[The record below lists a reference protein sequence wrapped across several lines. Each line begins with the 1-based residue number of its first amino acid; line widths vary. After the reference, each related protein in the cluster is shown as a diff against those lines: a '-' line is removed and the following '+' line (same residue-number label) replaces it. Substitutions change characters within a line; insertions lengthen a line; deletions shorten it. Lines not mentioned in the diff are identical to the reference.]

1 MSKNLKVLSI
11 SSNYIDS
18 KNKDLTFSTSTSL
31 LVGKLPS
38 YKRFSNRYIS
48 LIKFTIPR
56 LSYNPDSSYLYLYIE
71 NYQNTNACPSYINIS
86 TTLSN
91 IDTSSITWNNIANT
105 SPVCSF
111 NKKVP
116 LKLSGEYIKI
126 NITNIIC
133 YWLTNNITQPI
144 IILSTDSS
152 LFNIS
157 STSSCNPPFI
167 SILLN
172 SNHHC
177 PMQNCYNGSTSS
189 LGCTPNI
196 FNPALSQNYAAGEVI
211 RYNDM
216 FYLVTVNNPLGLP
229 GNSID
234 FTLLS
239 PIPQTTSITGATGPT
254 GATGATSP
262 TGVTGPTGPTG
273 VTGPTGATG
282 STGPTGVT
290 GPTGPT
296 GATGPTA
303 TFDSQYAFFTT
314 LGPNSTPLNS
324 SGVTLELDVP
334 IASDISNGI
343 TLDHSTNI
351 ITLAETGVY
360 KISYIIIPLNQGT
373 IPVSDIYIK
382 VLNPTPGILIGSQ
395 YVIETSLTNAFPTIA
410 GQAILPTTNPNTTLA
425 VFASGASGTLF
436 YRSISVIIT
445 KIA

>member
-11 SSNYIDS
+11 SSSYIDS
-18 KNKDLTFSTSTSL
+18 KNKDLNFSASTSL

-56 LSYNPDSSYLYLYIE
+56 LSYKPDSSYLYLYIE

-262 TGVTGPTGPTG
+262 TGVTGPTG
-273 VTGPTGATG
+273 ATG

-290 GPTGPT
+290 GPTGPTGVTGPT

-395 YVIETSLTNAFPTIA
+395 YVIETSLTDAFPTIA

>member
-11 SSNYIDS
+11 SSSYIDS
-18 KNKDLTFSTSTSL
+18 KNKDLTFSASTSL

-56 LSYNPDSSYLYLYIE
+56 LSYKPDSSYLYLYIE

-91 IDTSSITWNNIANT
+91 IDTASITWNNIANT

-116 LKLSGEYIKI
+116 LKLSSEYIKI

-216 FYLVTVNNPLGLP
+216 FYLVTVNNPLGLL

-254 GATGATSP
+254 GATGAT
-262 TGVTGPTGPTG
+262 GPTG
-273 VTGPTGATG
+273 VTGP
-282 STGPTGVT
+282 
-290 GPTGPT
+290 
-296 GATGPTA
+296 TGPTA

-373 IPVSDIYIK
+373 IPASDIYIK

-395 YVIETSLTNAFPTIA
+395 YVIETSLTDAFPTIA

>member
-11 SSNYIDS
+11 SSSYIDS
-18 KNKDLTFSTSTSL
+18 KNKDLTFSASTSL

-56 LSYNPDSSYLYLYIE
+56 LSYKPDSSYLYLYIE
-71 NYQNTNACPSYINIS
+71 NYQNTNACLSYINIS

-254 GATGATSP
+254 GATGAT
-262 TGVTGPTGPTG
+262 
-273 VTGPTGATG
+273 
-282 STGPTGVT
+282 
-290 GPTGPT
+290 
-296 GATGPTA
+296 GPTA

-373 IPVSDIYIK
+373 IPASDIYIK

-395 YVIETSLTNAFPTIA
+395 YVIETSLTDAFPTIA

>member
-11 SSNYIDS
+11 SSSYIDS
-18 KNKDLTFSTSTSL
+18 KNKDLTFSASTSL

-56 LSYNPDSSYLYLYIE
+56 LSYKPDSSYLYLYIE

-189 LGCTPNI
+189 LRCTTNI
-196 FNPALSQNYAAGEVI
+196 FNPALSQNYAAEEVI

-254 GATGATSP
+254 G
-262 TGVTGPTGPTG
+262 VTGPTGPTG
-273 VTGPTGATG
+273 V
-282 STGPTGVT
+282 
-290 GPTGPT
+290 
-296 GATGPTA
+296 TGPTA

-343 TLDHSTNI
+343 TLDNSTNI

-373 IPVSDIYIK
+373 IPASDIYIK
-382 VLNPTPGILIGSQ
+382 VLNPTPRILIGSQ
-395 YVIETSLTNAFPTIA
+395 YVIETSLTDAFPTIA

>member
-11 SSNYIDS
+11 SSSYIDS
-18 KNKDLTFSTSTSL
+18 KNKDLTFSASTSL

-56 LSYNPDSSYLYLYIE
+56 LSYKPDSSYLYLYIE

-254 GATGATSP
+254 GATGATN
-262 TGVTGPTGPTG
+262 PTG

-290 GPTGPT
+290 GPTGPTGVTGPT

-395 YVIETSLTNAFPTIA
+395 YVIETSLTDAFPTIA

>member
-11 SSNYIDS
+11 SSSYIDS
-18 KNKDLTFSTSTSL
+18 KNKDLTFSASTSL

-56 LSYNPDSSYLYLYIE
+56 LSYKPDSSYLYLYIE

-234 FTLLS
+234 FTLL
-239 PIPQTTSITGATGPT
+239 
-254 GATGATSP
+254 
-262 TGVTGPTGPTG
+262 
-273 VTGPTGATG
+273 
-282 STGPTGVT
+282 
-290 GPTGPT
+290 
-296 GATGPTA
+296 
-303 TFDSQYAFFTT
+303 
-314 LGPNSTPLNS
+314 
-324 SGVTLELDVP
+324 
-334 IASDISNGI
+334 
-343 TLDHSTNI
+343 
-351 ITLAETGVY
+351 
-360 KISYIIIPLNQGT
+360 
-373 IPVSDIYIK
+373 
-382 VLNPTPGILIGSQ
+382 
-395 YVIETSLTNAFPTIA
+395 
-410 GQAILPTTNPNTTLA
+410 
-425 VFASGASGTLF
+425 
-436 YRSISVIIT
+436 
-445 KIA
+445 

>member
-11 SSNYIDS
+11 SSSYIDS
-18 KNKDLTFSTSTSL
+18 KNKDLTFSASTSL

-56 LSYNPDSSYLYLYIE
+56 LSYKPDSSYLYLYIE

-239 PIPQTTSITGATGPT
+239 PIPQTTSITG
-254 GATGATSP
+254 
-262 TGVTGPTGPTG
+262 
-273 VTGPTGATG
+273 

-290 GPTGPT
+290 GP
-296 GATGPTA
+296 TGPTA

-373 IPVSDIYIK
+373 IPASNIYIK
-382 VLNPTPGILIGSQ
+382 VLNPTPRILIGSQ
-395 YVIETSLTNAFPTIA
+395 YVIQTSLTNAFPTIA

>member
-11 SSNYIDS
+11 SSSYIDS
-18 KNKDLTFSTSTSL
+18 KNKDLTFSASTSL

-56 LSYNPDSSYLYLYIE
+56 LSYKPDSSYLYLYIE

-91 IDTSSITWNNIANT
+91 IDTASITWNNIANT

-177 PMQNCYNGSTSS
+177 PIQNCYNGSTGS

-216 FYLVTVNNPLGLP
+216 FYLVTTNNPLGLP

-239 PIPQTTSITGATGPT
+239 PIPQTTSITG
-254 GATGATSP
+254 S
-262 TGVTGPTGPTG
+262 TGPTG

-282 STGPTGVT
+282 PTGVT

-296 GATGPTA
+296 G
-303 TFDSQYAFFTT
+303 
-314 LGPNSTPLNS
+314 
-324 SGVTLELDVP
+324 
-334 IASDISNGI
+334 
-343 TLDHSTNI
+343 
-351 ITLAETGVY
+351 
-360 KISYIIIPLNQGT
+360 
-373 IPVSDIYIK
+373 PVSY
-382 VLNPTPGILIGSQ
+382 TH
-395 YVIETSLTNAFPTIA
+395 LTLPTIC
-410 GQAILPTTNPNTTLA
+410 
-425 VFASGASGTLF
+425 
-436 YRSISVIIT
+436 SV
-445 KIA
+445 

>member
-11 SSNYIDS
+11 SSSYIDS
-18 KNKDLTFSTSTSL
+18 KNKDLTFSASTSL

-56 LSYNPDSSYLYLYIE
+56 LSYKPDSSYLYLYIE

-91 IDTSSITWNNIANT
+91 IDTASITWNNIANT

-177 PMQNCYNGSTSS
+177 PIQNCYNGSTGS

-216 FYLVTVNNPLGLP
+216 FYLVTTNNPLGLP

-254 GATGATSP
+254 G
-262 TGVTGPTGPTG
+262 V
-273 VTGPTGATG
+273 
-282 STGPTGVT
+282 
-290 GPTGPT
+290 
-296 GATGPTA
+296 TGPTA

-373 IPVSDIYIK
+373 IPASDIYIK

-395 YVIETSLTNAFPTIA
+395 YVIETSLTDAFPTIA

>member
-11 SSNYIDS
+11 SSSYIDS
-18 KNKDLTFSTSTSL
+18 KNKDLTFSASTSL

-56 LSYNPDSSYLYLYIE
+56 LSYKPDSSYLYLYIE

-91 IDTSSITWNNIANT
+91 IDTASITWNNIANT

-177 PMQNCYNGSTSS
+177 PMQNCYNGSTGS

-254 GATGATSP
+254 G
-262 TGVTGPTGPTG
+262 VTGP
-273 VTGPTGATG
+273 
-282 STGPTGVT
+282 
-290 GPTGPT
+290 
-296 GATGPTA
+296 TGPTA

-373 IPVSDIYIK
+373 IPASNIYIK
-382 VLNPTPGILIGSQ
+382 VLNPTPRILIGSQ
-395 YVIETSLTNAFPTIA
+395 YVIQTSLTNAFPTIA

-425 VFASGASGTLF
+425 VFASGAFGTLF

>member
-11 SSNYIDS
+11 SSSYIDS
-18 KNKDLTFSTSTSL
+18 KNKDLTFSASTSL

-56 LSYNPDSSYLYLYIE
+56 LSYKPDSSYLYLYIE

-196 FNPALSQNYAAGEVI
+196 FNPALSQNYAAGKVI

-262 TGVTGPTGPTG
+262 TGVTGPTG
-273 VTGPTGATG
+273 ATG

-290 GPTGPT
+290 GPTGPTGVTGPT

-395 YVIETSLTNAFPTIA
+395 YVIETSLTDAFPTIA

>member
-11 SSNYIDS
+11 SSSYIDS
-18 KNKDLTFSTSTSL
+18 KNKDLTFSASTSL

-56 LSYNPDSSYLYLYIE
+56 LSYKPDSSYLYLYIE

-216 FYLVTVNNPLGLP
+216 FYLVTTNNPLGLP

-254 GATGATSP
+254 G
-262 TGVTGPTGPTG
+262 VTGPTGPTG
-273 VTGPTGATG
+273 VTGP
-282 STGPTGVT
+282 
-290 GPTGPT
+290 
-296 GATGPTA
+296 TGPTA

-373 IPVSDIYIK
+373 IPASDIYIK

-395 YVIETSLTNAFPTIA
+395 YVIETSLTDAFPTIA

>member
-11 SSNYIDS
+11 SSSYIDS
-18 KNKDLTFSTSTSL
+18 KNKDLTFSASTSL

-56 LSYNPDSSYLYLYIE
+56 LSYKPDSSYLYLYIE

-91 IDTSSITWNNIANT
+91 IDTSSITCNNIANT

-254 GATGATSP
+254 G
-262 TGVTGPTGPTG
+262 VTGPTGPTG
-273 VTGPTGATG
+273 V
-282 STGPTGVT
+282 
-290 GPTGPT
+290 
-296 GATGPTA
+296 TGPTA

-314 LGPNSTPLNS
+314 LGLNSTPLNS

-343 TLDHSTNI
+343 TLDNSTNI

-373 IPVSDIYIK
+373 IPASNIYIK
-382 VLNPTPGILIGSQ
+382 VLNPTPRILIGSQ
-395 YVIETSLTNAFPTIA
+395 YVIQTSLTNAFPTIA

>member
-11 SSNYIDS
+11 SSSYIDS
-18 KNKDLTFSTSTSL
+18 KNKDLTFSASTSL

-56 LSYNPDSSYLYLYIE
+56 LSYKPDSSYLYLYIE

-254 GATGATSP
+254 GATGATGP
-262 TGVTGPTGPTG
+262 TGVTGPTGPTS
-273 VTGPTGATG
+273 VTGPTGA
-282 STGPTGVT
+282 
-290 GPTGPT
+290 T

-395 YVIETSLTNAFPTIA
+395 YVIETSLTDAFPTIA

>member
-11 SSNYIDS
+11 SSSYIDS
-18 KNKDLTFSTSTSL
+18 KNKDLTFSASTSL

-56 LSYNPDSSYLYLYIE
+56 LSYKPDSSYLYLYIE

-282 STGPTGVT
+282 
-290 GPTGPT
+290 
-296 GATGPTA
+296 PTA

-395 YVIETSLTNAFPTIA
+395 YVIETSLTDAFPTIA

>member
-11 SSNYIDS
+11 SSSYIDS
-18 KNKDLTFSTSTSL
+18 KNKDLTFSASTSL

-56 LSYNPDSSYLYLYIE
+56 LSYKPDSSYLYLYIE

-167 SILLN
+167 SMLLN

-262 TGVTGPTGPTG
+262 TGVTGPTG
-273 VTGPTGATG
+273 ATG

-290 GPTGPT
+290 GPTGPTGVTGPT

-395 YVIETSLTNAFPTIA
+395 YVIETSLTDAFPTIA

>member
-11 SSNYIDS
+11 SSSYIDS
-18 KNKDLTFSTSTSL
+18 KNKDLTFSASTSL

-56 LSYNPDSSYLYLYIE
+56 LSYKPDSSYLYLYIE

-262 TGVTGPTGPTG
+262 TGVTGPTG
-273 VTGPTGATG
+273 ATG

-290 GPTGPT
+290 GPTGPTGVTGPT

-395 YVIETSLTNAFPTIA
+395 YVIQTSLTNAFPTIA

>member
-11 SSNYIDS
+11 SSSYIDS
-18 KNKDLTFSTSTSL
+18 KNKDLTFSASTSL

-56 LSYNPDSSYLYLYIE
+56 LSYKPDSSYLYLYIE

-91 IDTSSITWNNIANT
+91 IDTASITWNNIANT

-254 GATGATSP
+254 G
-262 TGVTGPTGPTG
+262 VTGPTGPTG
-273 VTGPTGATG
+273 V
-282 STGPTGVT
+282 
-290 GPTGPT
+290 
-296 GATGPTA
+296 TGPTA

-373 IPVSDIYIK
+373 IPASDIYIK

-395 YVIETSLTNAFPTIA
+395 YVIETSLTDAFPTIA

>member
-11 SSNYIDS
+11 SSSYIDS
-18 KNKDLTFSTSTSL
+18 KNKDLTFSASTSL

-56 LSYNPDSSYLYLYIE
+56 LSYKPDSSYLYLYIE

-91 IDTSSITWNNIANT
+91 IDTASITWNNIANT

-177 PMQNCYNGSTSS
+177 PIQNCYNGSTGS

-216 FYLVTVNNPLGLP
+216 FYLVTTNNPLGLP

-254 GATGATSP
+254 G
-262 TGVTGPTGPTG
+262 V
-273 VTGPTGATG
+273 
-282 STGPTGVT
+282 
-290 GPTGPT
+290 
-296 GATGPTA
+296 TGPTA

-314 LGPNSTPLNS
+314 LGLNSTPLNS

-373 IPVSDIYIK
+373 IPASNIYIK
-382 VLNPTPGILIGSQ
+382 VLNPTPRILIGSQ
-395 YVIETSLTNAFPTIA
+395 YVIQTSLTNAFPTIA

>member
-11 SSNYIDS
+11 SSSYIDS
-18 KNKDLTFSTSTSL
+18 KNKDLTFSASTSL

-56 LSYNPDSSYLYLYIE
+56 LSYKPDSSYLYLYIE

-254 GATGATSP
+254 G
-262 TGVTGPTGPTG
+262 VTGP
-273 VTGPTGATG
+273 
-282 STGPTGVT
+282 
-290 GPTGPT
+290 
-296 GATGPTA
+296 TGPTA

-373 IPVSDIYIK
+373 IPASDIYIK

-395 YVIETSLTNAFPTIA
+395 YVIETSLTDAFPTIA

>member
-11 SSNYIDS
+11 SSSYIDS
-18 KNKDLTFSTSTSL
+18 KNKDLTFSASTSL

-56 LSYNPDSSYLYLYIE
+56 LSYKPDSSYLYLYIE

-91 IDTSSITWNNIANT
+91 IDTASITWNNIANT

-254 GATGATSP
+254 G
-262 TGVTGPTGPTG
+262 VTGPTGPTG
-273 VTGPTGATG
+273 V
-282 STGPTGVT
+282 
-290 GPTGPT
+290 
-296 GATGPTA
+296 TGPTA

-373 IPVSDIYIK
+373 IPASNIYIK

-395 YVIETSLTNAFPTIA
+395 YVIETSLTDAFPTIA

>member
-11 SSNYIDS
+11 SSSYIDS
-18 KNKDLTFSTSTSL
+18 KNKDLTFSASTSL

-56 LSYNPDSSYLYLYIE
+56 LSYKPDSSYLYLYIE

-254 GATGATSP
+254 GATGAT
-262 TGVTGPTGPTG
+262 GPTG
-273 VTGPTGATG
+273 VTGP
-282 STGPTGVT
+282 
-290 GPTGPT
+290 
-296 GATGPTA
+296 TGPTA

-343 TLDHSTNI
+343 TLDNSTNI

-373 IPVSDIYIK
+373 IPASNIYIK
-382 VLNPTPGILIGSQ
+382 VLNPTPRILIGSQ
-395 YVIETSLTNAFPTIA
+395 YVIQTSLTNAFPTIA

>member
-11 SSNYIDS
+11 SSSYIDS
-18 KNKDLTFSTSTSL
+18 KNKDLTFSASTSL

-56 LSYNPDSSYLYLYIE
+56 LSYKPDSSYLYLYIE

-177 PMQNCYNGSTSS
+177 PIQNCYNGSTSS

-239 PIPQTTSITGATGPT
+239 PIPQTTSITGA
-254 GATGATSP
+254 
-262 TGVTGPTGPTG
+262 
-273 VTGPTGATG
+273 
-282 STGPTGVT
+282 TGPTGVT

-373 IPVSDIYIK
+373 IPASDIYIK

-395 YVIETSLTNAFPTIA
+395 YVIETSLTDAFPTIA

>member
-11 SSNYIDS
+11 SSSYIDS
-18 KNKDLTFSTSTSL
+18 KNKDLTFSASTSL

-56 LSYNPDSSYLYLYIE
+56 LSYKPDSSYLYLYIE

-177 PMQNCYNGSTSS
+177 PIQNCYNGSTGS

-254 GATGATSP
+254 G
-262 TGVTGPTGPTG
+262 V
-273 VTGPTGATG
+273 
-282 STGPTGVT
+282 
-290 GPTGPT
+290 
-296 GATGPTA
+296 TGPTA

-314 LGPNSTPLNS
+314 LGLNSTPLNS

-343 TLDHSTNI
+343 TLDNSTNI

-373 IPVSDIYIK
+373 IPASNIYIK

-395 YVIETSLTNAFPTIA
+395 YVIETSLTDAFPTIA

>member
-11 SSNYIDS
+11 SSSYIDS
-18 KNKDLTFSTSTSL
+18 KNKDLTFSASTSL

-56 LSYNPDSSYLYLYIE
+56 LSYKPDSSYLYLYIE

-262 TGVTGPTGPTG
+262 TGVTGPTG
-273 VTGPTGATG
+273 ATG

-290 GPTGPT
+290 GPTGPTGVTGPT

-395 YVIETSLTNAFPTIA
+395 YVIETSLTDAFPTIA

>member
-11 SSNYIDS
+11 SSSYIDS
-18 KNKDLTFSTSTSL
+18 KNKDLTFSASTSL

-56 LSYNPDSSYLYLYIE
+56 LSYKPDSSYLYLYIE

-196 FNPALSQNYAAGEVI
+196 FNLALSQNYAAGEVI

-262 TGVTGPTGPTG
+262 TGVTGPTG
-273 VTGPTGATG
+273 ATG

-290 GPTGPT
+290 GPTGPTGVTGPT

-395 YVIETSLTNAFPTIA
+395 YVIETSLTDAFPTIA

>member
-11 SSNYIDS
+11 SSSYIDS
-18 KNKDLTFSTSTSL
+18 KNKDLTFSASTSL

-56 LSYNPDSSYLYLYIE
+56 LSYKPDSSYLYLYIE

-254 GATGATSP
+254 GATGAT
-262 TGVTGPTGPTG
+262 GPTG
-273 VTGPTGATG
+273 VTGP
-282 STGPTGVT
+282 
-290 GPTGPT
+290 
-296 GATGPTA
+296 TGPTA

-373 IPVSDIYIK
+373 IPASDIYIK

-395 YVIETSLTNAFPTIA
+395 YVIETSLTDAFPTIA

>member
-11 SSNYIDS
+11 SSSYIDS
-18 KNKDLTFSTSTSL
+18 KNKDLTFSASTSL

-56 LSYNPDSSYLYLYIE
+56 LSYKPDSSYLYLYIE

-91 IDTSSITWNNIANT
+91 IDTASITWNNIANT

-216 FYLVTVNNPLGLP
+216 FYLVTTNNPLGLP

-254 GATGATSP
+254 G
-262 TGVTGPTGPTG
+262 V
-273 VTGPTGATG
+273 
-282 STGPTGVT
+282 
-290 GPTGPT
+290 
-296 GATGPTA
+296 TGPTA

-314 LGPNSTPLNS
+314 LGLNSTPLNS

-343 TLDHSTNI
+343 TLDNSTNI

-373 IPVSDIYIK
+373 IPASNIYIK
-382 VLNPTPGILIGSQ
+382 VLNPTPRILIGSQ
-395 YVIETSLTNAFPTIA
+395 YVIQTSLTNAFPTIA

>member
-11 SSNYIDS
+11 SSSYIDS
-18 KNKDLTFSTSTSL
+18 KNKDLTFSASTSL

-56 LSYNPDSSYLYLYIE
+56 LSYKPDSSYLYLYIE

-262 TGVTGPTGPTG
+262 TGVTGPTG
-273 VTGPTGATG
+273 ATG

-290 GPTGPT
+290 GPTGPTSVTGPTGAT

-395 YVIETSLTNAFPTIA
+395 YVIETSLTDAFPTIA

>member
-11 SSNYIDS
+11 SSSYIDS
-18 KNKDLTFSTSTSL
+18 KNKDLTFSASTSL

-56 LSYNPDSSYLYLYIE
+56 LSYKPDSSYLYLYIE

-91 IDTSSITWNNIANT
+91 IDTASITWNNIANT

-177 PMQNCYNGSTSS
+177 PIQNCYNGSTGS

-211 RYNDM
+211 R
-216 FYLVTVNNPLGLP
+216 
-229 GNSID
+229 
-234 FTLLS
+234 
-239 PIPQTTSITGATGPT
+239 
-254 GATGATSP
+254 
-262 TGVTGPTGPTG
+262 
-273 VTGPTGATG
+273 
-282 STGPTGVT
+282 
-290 GPTGPT
+290 
-296 GATGPTA
+296 
-303 TFDSQYAFFTT
+303 
-314 LGPNSTPLNS
+314 
-324 SGVTLELDVP
+324 
-334 IASDISNGI
+334 
-343 TLDHSTNI
+343 
-351 ITLAETGVY
+351 
-360 KISYIIIPLNQGT
+360 
-373 IPVSDIYIK
+373 
-382 VLNPTPGILIGSQ
+382 
-395 YVIETSLTNAFPTIA
+395 
-410 GQAILPTTNPNTTLA
+410 
-425 VFASGASGTLF
+425 
-436 YRSISVIIT
+436 

>member
-1 MSKNLKVLSI
+1 LSKNLKVLSI
-11 SSNYIDS
+11 SSSYIDS
-18 KNKDLTFSTSTSL
+18 KNKDLTFSASTSL

-56 LSYNPDSSYLYLYIE
+56 LSYKPDSSYLYLYIE

-262 TGVTGPTGPTG
+262 TGVTGPTG
-273 VTGPTGATG
+273 ATG

-290 GPTGPT
+290 GPTGPTGVTGPT

-395 YVIETSLTNAFPTIA
+395 YVIETSLTDAFPTIA

>member
-1 MSKNLKVLSI
+1 M
-11 SSNYIDS
+11 
-18 KNKDLTFSTSTSL
+18 
-31 LVGKLPS
+31 
-38 YKRFSNRYIS
+38 
-48 LIKFTIPR
+48 
-56 LSYNPDSSYLYLYIE
+56 
-71 NYQNTNACPSYINIS
+71 
-86 TTLSN
+86 
-91 IDTSSITWNNIANT
+91 
-105 SPVCSF
+105 
-111 NKKVP
+111 
-116 LKLSGEYIKI
+116 
-126 NITNIIC
+126 
-133 YWLTNNITQPI
+133 
-144 IILSTDSS
+144 
-152 LFNIS
+152 
-157 STSSCNPPFI
+157 
-167 SILLN
+167 
-172 SNHHC
+172 
-177 PMQNCYNGSTSS
+177 
-189 LGCTPNI
+189 GCTPNI

-239 PIPQTTSITGATGPT
+239 PIPQTTSITG
-254 GATGATSP
+254 S
-262 TGVTGPTGPTG
+262 TGPTG

-282 STGPTGVT
+282 P
-290 GPTGPT
+290 
-296 GATGPTA
+296 TGPTA

-373 IPVSDIYIK
+373 IPASNIYIK

-395 YVIETSLTNAFPTIA
+395 YVIETSLTDAFPTIA

-425 VFASGASGTLF
+425 VFASGAFGTLF

>member
-11 SSNYIDS
+11 SSSYIDS
-18 KNKDLTFSTSTSL
+18 KNKDLTFSASTSL

-56 LSYNPDSSYLYLYIE
+56 LSYKPDSSYLYLYIE

-262 TGVTGPTGPTG
+262 TGVTGPTG
-273 VTGPTGATG
+273 ATG

-290 GPTGPT
+290 GPTGPTGVTGPT

-382 VLNPTPGILIGSQ
+382 ILNPTPGILIGSQ
-395 YVIETSLTNAFPTIA
+395 YVIETSLTDAFPTIA